1 MSEANKINL
10 INICDSCIC
19 VHGVLLQLSVF
30 KSKSAEGE
38 QFTRICAASRSKECV
53 PPLLAWPFT
62 SCSGT
67 ITNDVTDI
75 PNDQC
80 SVCSW
85 PKTECD
91 EWIGKPF
98 TTSIPFIFHMRN
110 FAAPVRHQRQSMW
123 QALQIADQEMRRY
136 FLMVL
141 IRNNRTVAS
150 SHLPSGLAIWN
161 QGVDAP
167 PPPPTPPPP
176 HKDALKGPSWQKQ
189 HLTFV
194 TCGWSA
200 MEKG

>member
-1 MSEANKINL
+1 MWL
-10 INICDSCIC
+10 
-19 VHGVLLQLSVF
+19 
-30 KSKSAEGE
+30 GE

-80 SVCSW
+80 SRSAAGQKRSVMNGLGN
-85 PKTECD
+85 PLPPTY
-91 EWIGKPF
+91 
-98 TTSIPFIFHMRN
+98 IFHMRN
-110 FAAPVRHQRQSMW
+110 FAASVRHQRQSMW

-161 QGVDAP
+161 QGVDATP
-167 PPPPTPPPP
+167 HSPPT
-176 HKDALKGPSWQKQ
+176 AQRRTERSF
-189 HLTFV
+189 LTKAAFDICNLRLIGHGEGISV
-194 TCGWSA
+194 SGHT
-200 MEKG
+200 

>member
-38 QFTRICAASRSKECV
+38 QFTRICAASSSKECV

-80 SVCSW
+80 SRS
-85 PKTECD
+85 
-91 EWIGKPF
+91 
-98 TTSIPFIFHMRN
+98 
-110 FAAPVRHQRQSMW
+110 AAGQKRSVM
-123 QALQIADQEMRRY
+123 
-136 FLMVL
+136 
-141 IRNNRTVAS
+141 N
-150 SHLPSGLAIWN
+150 GLANPLPPPSLSSFICEILQLRCVIN
-161 QGVDAP
+161 VSQCDRRFKSQTKKCVDISWWFSSGIIELLRHRTFHRDLPFEIRGLTPLLLLLP
-167 PPPPTPPPP
+167 PPPRTKT
-176 HKDALKGPSWQKQ
+176 HWKVLLDKSSIW
-189 HLTFV
+189 HL
-194 TCGWSA
+194 
-200 MEKG
+200 